1 MSCPLYYPIQ
11 SIRLHSSRFTRGY
24 AFKAH
29 VQPFHQFYCVLEGE
43 ISQRVGSVT
52 YRLVAGEAG
61 WIAPSIEREPV
72 ATSRTGEYLVIE
84 FNAPWPKLG
93 AGRDRLSKLDTAAV
107 ANARALAALR
117 MVTEDRQDV
126 AIWFHHLCLQT
137 LPAEYFATPLRVAVA
152 QKKTQVPGEERV
164 ERIESMLAANTGN
177 PLQLNDIAA
186 LVGMSRSALG
196 RLFQEHRGQSPC
208 ACFRDIRL
216 ERARELLARG
226 DLSVTQVAI
235 ETGFASSQH
244 LAGVFKRKF
253 GRNPSDY
260 RGGDGD
266 APLG

>member
-1 MSCPLYYPIQ
+1 MNCPLYYPIQ
-11 SIRLHSSRFTRGY
+11 SIRLHASRFTRGY

-29 VQPFHQFYCVLEGE
+29 VQPFHQFYCVLGGQ
-43 ISQRVGSVT
+43 IAQRVGNTV
-52 YRLVAGEAG
+52 YQLAEGQAV
-61 WIAPSIEREPV
+61 WIAPGIEREPV
-72 ATSRTGEYLVIE
+72 STGRSGEYLVIE

-93 AGRDRLSKLDTAAV
+93 TGRDRMCRLDAAALS
-107 ANARALAALR
+107 NARALAKLR

-126 AIWFHHLCLQT
+126 AIWFHHLCLQI
-137 LPAEYFATPLRVAVA
+137 LPVEYFTMAPRAILA
-152 QKKTQVPGEERV
+152 QKKAQEPGEERV

-196 RLFQEHRGQSPC
+196 RLFQEYRGQSPC

-216 ERARELLARG
+216 ERARELLAHG
-226 DLSVTQVAI
+226 NLSVTQVAI

-253 GRNPSDY
+253 GRNPSDF
-260 RGGDGD
+260 RGRDGERID
-266 APLG
+266 G